1 MIGMSCTCASSDSLE
16 TPPAPFFVEFDDLP
30 QTLQL
35 SLQPRSY
42 KRQVVFVCRLH
53 ERFKFTPVSMVFK
66 LNLKKCTTQ
75 KRITEPS
82 SHAKEDPNRFITLN
96 KDLHSQ
102 NTTAKSHVLRS
113 HQSSTDS
120 LATNQP
126 AFFGLQDPDSCTLS
140 NDARPITQE
149 FEAGQKCTNFQ
160 SCFDGCPPGCK
171 E

>member
-1 MIGMSCTCASSDSLE
+1 MIGMSHTCASIDSLE

-42 KRQVVFVCRLH
+42 KRQVVFVCVC
-53 ERFKFTPVSMVFK
+53 VSPSWKIRIHPCFYGFFK

-102 NTTAKSHVLRS
+102 NTPAKSHVRNAVTSPQLILY
-113 HQSSTDS
+113 QSTG
-120 LATNQP
+120 
-126 AFFGLQDPDSCTLS
+126 FFGSPDSCTLS

-149 FEAGQKCTNFQ
+149 FAAGLFSAPIFRVVLMAETA
-160 SCFDGCPPGCK
+160 
-171 E
+171 